1 MDNIELGSSSRT
13 EGVIEMSPRRSLLSW
28 VRWVPLAL
36 VPLLLLASNFP
47 GQYQVPLW
55 YWSAALAAA
64 AVFLLGGRW
73 PLPVSLALSAL
84 AVPMFLADAWGL
96 SELVPYLGAAGLAE
110 VAMRSTRSAPVI
122 VAGVCWTVAVLWGIA
137 AGESSTFWRP
147 ATAVETLAV
156 VGLPLLFG
164 LYLRAQRRL
173 AATYRARAADAD
185 MRRLEDS
192 ARARLAE
199 RAALAR
205 ELHDLVA
212 HHMASIVLRIGVAQ
226 HVVAE
231 ADPRVRSVLDDVHDT
246 ASGAL
251 DDIRRLLVALRDP
264 SPGEVASVEADSVST
279 EIAAAIERTRATGIT
294 VHAEVDTDLGELD
307 TIGRLTLLRVVQES
321 LTNVMKHADPAQPVT
336 VSVVRE
342 HDGVIASVVSRLDD
356 PAGAVDPA
364 GHGLTGMAERVAL
377 AGGKLE
383 VGAED
388 GSWSVRATL
397 TTSDAERTR

>member
-1 MDNIELGSSSRT
+1 MSR
-13 EGVIEMSPRRSLLSW
+13 RRNLLPW

-36 VPLLLLASNFP
+36 VPLLLLASDFP
-47 GQYQVPLW
+47 GEYRVPLW

-64 AVFLLGGRW
+64 TVSLLGGRW
-73 PLPVSLALSAL
+73 PLPVSLVLSTL
-84 AVPMFLADAWGL
+84 AVPMFLTDAWGL
-96 SELVPYLGAAGLAE
+96 SELVPYLGAAGVAE
-110 VAMRSTRSAPVI
+110 VAMRSTRSAPVV
-122 VAGVCWTVAVLWGIA
+122 VASVCWTVAVVWGIA

-147 ATAVETLAV
+147 ATAVETLAF

-264 SPGEVASVEADSVST
+264 SPGEVVSVEANAVST
-279 EIAAAIERTRATGIT
+279 EIAEAIERTRATGIT
-294 VHAEVDTDLGELD
+294 VHAEVDTDLGGLD
-307 TIGRLTLLRVVQES
+307 TIARLTLLRVVQES
-321 LTNVMKHADPAQPVT
+321 LTNVMKHADAAQPVT
-336 VSVVRE
+336 VSVVRAG
-342 HDGVIASVVSRLDD
+342 DGVIASIISSLDD
-356 PAGAVDPA
+356 SAGAVDAA
-364 GHGLTGMAERVAL
+364 GHGLIGMAERVAL

-383 VGAED
+383 VGVED
-388 GSWSVRATL
+388 GDWSVRATL
-397 TTSDAERTR
+397 TTSDAEPGR